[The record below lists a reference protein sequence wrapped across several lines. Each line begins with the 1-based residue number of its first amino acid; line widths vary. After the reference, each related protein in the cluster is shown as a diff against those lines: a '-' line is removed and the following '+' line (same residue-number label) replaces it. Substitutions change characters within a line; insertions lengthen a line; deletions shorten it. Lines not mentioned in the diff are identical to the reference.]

1 MSHDPIPHHFT
12 PAVPTSGWGQPVNSP
27 TLPTGE
33 PFPTLRI
40 QHLCFPVQALDGTTL
55 QIGARL
61 QLPVLDG
68 PGPAVV
74 IAHGSN
80 GIDSRGQAHA
90 LDLNRAGIATLE
102 IDMWGARGLAGGSEG
117 RPKAAW
123 ETLPDVFGAFA
134 VLAAHP
140 GVDARRI
147 GIVGF
152 SWGGVV
158 SLLSATRNSHDLYL
172 NAGRQFAAHAAF
184 YPACWIYNTVHGYE
198 FRDLTGASILILVGE
213 QDRYDDP
220 GELGPELIAHLDPAD
235 RPHIQTVIYPGAE
248 HGFNMFEAPYT
259 YRDPM
264 LHRGQGGEGRSA
276 PHPEARE
283 AARQTLVQFFARV
296 LIVEMDS
303 P

>member
-1 MSHDPIPHHFT
+1 MNA
-12 PAVPTSGWGQPVNSP
+12 PALVA
-27 TLPTGE
+27 GE
-33 PFPTLRI
+33 PFPALRI

-55 QIGARL
+55 QIGGRL
-61 QLPVLDG
+61 QLPVSDKPL
-68 PGPAVV
+68 PAVV

-117 RPKAAW
+117 RPASAL

-152 SWGGVV
+152 SWGGVL
-158 SLLSATRNSHDLYL
+158 SLLSATRTAHDLYL
-172 NAGRQFAAHAAF
+172 ETGQQFAAHAAF
-184 YPACWIYNTVHGYE
+184 YPACWIYNTVPGYE
-198 FRDLTGASILILVGE
+198 FRGLTGASVLILVGE
-213 QDRYDDP
+213 RDRYDDP
-220 GELGPELIAHLDPAD
+220 GESGPELIAHLDPAD
-235 RPHIQTVIYPGAE
+235 RAHLQTTVYPGAE

-259 YRDPM
+259 YHDPL
-264 LHRGQGGEGRSA
+264 LHRGRGGEGRSA

-283 AARQTLVQFFARV
+283 AARRTLVQFFGQV
-296 LIVEMDS
+296 LAGEMDS

>member
-1 MSHDPIPHHFT
+1 MSDF
-12 PAVPTSGWGQPVNSP
+12 PA
-27 TLPTGE
+27 
-33 PFPTLRI
+33 LRI
-40 QHLCFPVQALDGTTL
+40 QQLCFPVQALDGATL

-61 QLPVLDG
+61 QLPVSDQSV
-68 PGPAVV
+68 PAVV

-90 LDLNRAGIATLE
+90 LDLNRAGMGTLE

-117 RPKAAW
+117 RPGAAW
-123 ETLPDVFGAFA
+123 ETLPDAFGAFG

-158 SLLSATRNSHDLYL
+158 SLLSATRKSHDLYL
-172 NAGRQFAAHAAF
+172 SAGQQFAAHAAF
-184 YPACWIYNTVHGYE
+184 YPACWIYNTVPGYE
-198 FRDLTGASILILVGE
+198 FRDLTGASVLILVG
-213 QDRYDDP
+213 QRDRYDDP
-220 GELGPELIAHLDPAD
+220 GESGPDLIAHLDPMD
-235 RPHIQTVIYPGAE
+235 RPHVQTVIYPGAE

-264 LHRGQGGEGRSA
+264 LHRGQGGEGLSA
-276 PHPEARE
+276 AHPEARE
-283 AARQTLVQFFARV
+283 AARAALVQFFMES
-296 LIVEMDS
+296 L
-303 P
+303 